1 MFTIMQDVIPGP
13 VEMVP
18 EKMVER
24 QLIKEGMAKLLN
36 KLNKREEKIVRL
48 YFGLDGDTPLS
59 FEEIGKVLKL
69 SRERV
74 RQIYGISLSK
84 LQQTTL
90 VDSLKFYVV

>member
-1 MFTIMQDVIPGP
+1 MQDVIPGP